1 MRERETRKY
10 FKRTACE
17 LAMFYEADGPSGGFE
32 PFVSGGEE
40 FLDNAMDWAL
50 KHELNVIID
59 LHGAPGW

>member
-1 MRERETRKY
+1 
-10 FKRTACE
+10 
-17 LAMFYEADGPSGGFE
+17 MFYEADGPSGGFE